1 MEDEEEGI
9 MEDKNIRTNIRNNM
23 CVCVYVYTYTYA
35 QAQNIHDTYL
45 YMCADIPA
53 FPNIYAHTQAKGDS
67 LWITL
72 SRSHG
77 KQHRRL
83 HKKTPPKATD
93 APEPMGARQER
104 AKESE

>member
-23 CVCVYVYTYTYA
+23 CVCICIHPHIRTGTKH
-35 QAQNIHDTYL
+35 IHDTYL
-45 YMCADIPA
+45 YVCADILA